1 MSTYMNVFVK
11 TDAAVRDFALEF
23 SRILGKMFAHIQTD
37 VGDVYETDVLGIR
50 VVVLG
55 RPGLEDDD
63 ADNLNFTQYQV
74 QLDIGPLTGGQT
86 HDALVHAMSIH
97 LANEIGAKLKCP
109 TMVTEGLRK
118 LTGTFAIE
126 G

>member
-1 MSTYMNVFVK
+1 MNVFVR
-11 TDAAVRDFALEF
+11 TDAAVRDFAMEF
-23 SRILGKMFAHIQTD
+23 SRILGKMFAHIQTE

-55 RPGLEDDD
+55 RPGLADDG
-63 ADNLNFTQYQV
+63 ADNLHFTHYQV
-74 QLDIGPLTGGQT
+74 QLDIGPLTGGPT
-86 HDALVHAMSIH
+86 HDALVHAMAIH
-97 LANEIGAKLKCP
+97 LASEIRARLKCP

-118 LTGTFAIE
+118 LAGTFAVH